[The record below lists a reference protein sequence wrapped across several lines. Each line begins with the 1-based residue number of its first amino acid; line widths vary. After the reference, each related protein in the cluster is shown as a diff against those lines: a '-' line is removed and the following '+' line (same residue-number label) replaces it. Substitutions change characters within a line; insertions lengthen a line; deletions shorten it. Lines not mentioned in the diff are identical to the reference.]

1 MDSTTITVDKE
12 TRDRLLA
19 AKLEGGYRS
28 LDAFLRELLVRYR
41 KERLREAGEILRRRM
56 EKKGL
61 TLRDLVR

>member
-1 MDSTTITVDKE
+1 M
-12 TRDRLLA
+12 
-19 AKLEGGYRS
+19 
-28 LDAFLRELLVRYR
+28 DAFLRELLVRYR